1 MNRLFDLLSRYNRR
15 EQTILLVG
23 ALAVLFYI
31 LWMGVVSPLQQKRDQ
46 QHLNNAA
53 ASAALGRVEMMTL
66 KISALRRQNQHQGS
80 ADSGNISQ
88 LVDSTLR
95 ANGLSMSG
103 FQPGTQ
109 GEARVRLDNV
119 DYAALM
125 QWLYDLEYKH
135 DVALR
140 ELTLAAGSQPG
151 QTTVTLRLHRTNS
164 R

>member
-1 MNRLFDLLSRYNRR
+1 MNRPFELLSRYNRR

-23 ALAVLFYI
+23 ALAVLLYL

-46 QHLNNAA
+46 QRVSNAA
-53 ASAALGRVEMMTL
+53 ASAALGRVEVMAL
-66 KISALRRQNQHQGS
+66 KIDKIRDQSQSRRTPG
-80 ADSGNISQ
+80 SGNISQ

-119 DYAALM
+119 GYTPLM

-135 DVALR
+135 DVAIR
-140 ELTLAAGSQPG
+140 ELTMAAGNQPG
-151 QTTVTLRLHRTNS
+151 QVTVTIRLGGN
-164 R
+164 